1 MKQKFPFSKY
11 AVLAE
16 LALADTQFARGAYQ
30 EAIDAYKTFARLHP
44 THEKVEDGY
53 VAYKICECYAQ
64 DMPGDWFLVPPSYE
78 KDQTAV
84 RDAYRELSDFLD
96 KYPDSKYVDDVKK
109 LRRDVIARL
118 IEHEVYVARFYLDTG
133 HSKAAILRLES
144 ALQRLP
150 RVGARGRA
158 AAGAGADPPRD
169 GQRPAA
175 RDTFS
180 RVVQEFGTALQARRA
195 QLYLEFIR
203 KRHGDNPQNAR
214 GMPRRVV
221 PARAPPMDEKHS
233 PAAGAR
239 PRALREQRLR
249 QGRTLS
255 GADPEGPPPVRRR
268 VPDAGRDLRPQGP
281 EQARPGHVRGGAAVE
296 PRPTPRRPSTW
307 R

>member
-1 MKQKFPFSKY
+1 MRNGSQAAAPVIHGRARVFSFIGLLALAAPVVGCASSDEGKSITYSLTAKQNYDKGMEELKEENYPEATRFFSFVKQKFPFSKY

-53 VAYKICECYAQ
+53 VAYKICECYTQ
-64 DMPGDWFLVPPSYE
+64 DMPSDWFLVPPSYE

-109 LRRDVIARL
+109 LRRDVTARL

-144 ALQRLP
+144 ALKRYP
-150 RVGARGRA
+150 ESGREA
-158 AAGAGADPPRD
+158 ELLLVL
-169 GQRPAA
+169 GQTHLEMGNALKA

-180 RVVQEFGTALQARRA
+180 RVVQEFGTALPARRA

-203 KRHGDNPQNAR
+203 KRHGDNPQN
-214 GMPRRVV
+214 
-221 PARAPPMDEKHS
+221 
-233 PAAGAR
+233 
-239 PRALREQRLR
+239 R
-249 QGRTLS
+249 QG
-255 GADPEGPPPVRRR
+255 
-268 VPDAGRDLRPQGP
+268 DAT
-281 EQARPGHVRGGAAVE
+281 PGGS
-296 PRPTPRRPSTW
+296 PSSATNG
-307 R
+307 